1 MLFYQLEFKQIC
13 TQHSAGCNLAV
24 TPIWTSPFANKNN
37 NSRLENFS
45 NSMPKGQ
52 ATSLIFLSP
61 YVIHGVSLKSNILGH
76 FMRVSIARTR
86 LIPELQQY
94 HFSFIFI
101 LISSFFLNCVC
112 RIQKKYC
119 LEIRC

>member
-13 TQHSAGCNLAV
+13 TQHSVGCNLAV

-37 NSRLENFS
+37 SSRLENFS
-45 NSMPKGQ
+45 NNMPKGR

-61 YVIHGVSLKSNILGH
+61 YVIHSVSLKSNILGH
-76 FMRVSIARTR
+76 FMTVSIARTHI
-86 LIPELQQY
+86 IPELQQY

-101 LISSFFLNCVC
+101 LISSFFLNCFY